1 MKTKVIH
8 KRVDTCNTI
17 IGAKAKCGILE
28 FYIDKE
34 NLSWRWNKVTCKSC
48 LKQGNKYEL
57 SNEIMEIISIW
68 WNKKSEELKQKI
80 KGEKN

>member
-1 MKTKVIH
+1 MKTIKIYEIIIEKKVEDMI
-8 KRVDTCNTI
+8 KVKD
-17 IGAKAKCGILE
+17 ILKL
-28 FYIDKE
+28 IDEIDIELLLTDIKD
-34 NLSWRWNKVTCKSC
+34 
-48 LKQGNKYEL
+48 KQGNKYEL